1 MRHIEEASD
10 RALKGIETILPLVV
24 EKFLIAVGICYASFD
39 LILQAWC
46 AMNRTRKGNSG
57 ALRTVC
63 TLSYAMNRTHKKWYA
78 KTNICFSCWVQ
89 NGVHQLLSEMV
100 HSELS

>member
-1 MRHIEEASD
+1 MKDIEEASD

-24 EKFLIAVGICYASFD
+24 EKSIVVWICCAPFD

-46 AMNRTRKGNSG
+46 AMNRTRKGNSR

-63 TLSYAMNRTHKKWYA
+63 TLSYAMNRTRKKCGMRRLIFVSA
-78 KTNICFSCWVQ
+78 VQ
-89 NGVHQLLSEMV
+89 NGVLWVLSETV

>member
-1 MRHIEEASD
+1 MKDIEEASD

-24 EKFLIAVGICYASFD
+24 EKFIAVWICCAPFD

-57 ALRTVC
+57 PQCIVC
-63 TLSYAMNRTHKKWYA
+63 TLSYAMNRTRKKWYA
-78 KTNICFSCWVQ
+78 KPKIGFSCWVQ
-89 NGVHQLLSEMV
+89 NGVHQLK
-100 HSELS
+100 

>member
-1 MRHIEEASD
+1 MKDIEEASD

-24 EKFLIAVGICYASFD
+24 EKFLIAVWICYAPFD

-57 ALRTVC
+57 PQRTVC
-63 TLSYAMNRTHKKWYA
+63 TLSYAMNRTRKKWYA
-78 KTNICFSCWVQ
+78 KAKIGFSCWVQ
-89 NGVHQLLSEMV
+89 NGVHQLK
-100 HSELS
+100 

>member
-1 MRHIEEASD
+1 MKHIEEASD

-24 EKFLIAVGICYASFD
+24 EKFLIAVGICCAPFD

-57 ALRTVC
+57 PQRTIC
-63 TLSYAMNRTHKKWYA
+63 TLSYAMNRTRKKWYA
-78 KTNICFSCWVQ
+78 KTKICFSCWVQ
-89 NGVHQLLSEMV
+89 NGVHQLK
-100 HSELS
+100 